1 MKSWLKRNERIL
13 NEWEKIEGNVSL
25 IAQMKQNIRR
35 VERNLEIIDQYVE
48 LPKKLS
54 AWAHI
59 ADQYIVE
66 IMSFIES
73 FTTQIVSWLQDN
85 ANRFS
90 KRVDTITLLVGIVK
104 TWQILID
111 VSTNRH
117 SKCAQCRQDNYDFY
131 SCKLSLLCVDL
142 PILPIPNFHLPNIL
156 LDLSNLNIGLDFVLP
171 RISFVPK
178 RVPLIQLPDLP
189 APHNTNININVDIY
203 QIPLLP
209 PPPELPALPELT
221 MDIDIKL
228 PRLPPAPKIPKISPA
243 IEVVIDL
250 LDLVSTI

>member
-1 MKSWLKRNERIL
+1 MNTNI
-13 NEWEKIEGNVSL
+13 
-25 IAQMKQNIRR
+25 IAQMEQNIHR
-35 VERNLEIIDQYVE
+35 VERNLNILEEYIK
-48 LPKKLS
+48 LPQKLS

-73 FTTQIVSWLQDN
+73 FTSQIVSWLQDN

-90 KRVDTITLLVGIVK
+90 KWVDTVTLLVGIVK

-111 VSTNRH
+111 VSTNWH

-131 SCKLSLLCVDL
+131 SCKLSLLCIDL

-156 LDLSNLNIGLDFVLP
+156 LDLSNLSIGLDFVLP
-171 RISFVPK
+171 RINFVPK
-178 RVPLIQLPDLP
+178 RVPLIELPDFP
-189 APHNTNININVDIY
+189 APRDININFDLY

-209 PPPELPALPELT
+209 PPPELPQLPELT
-221 MDIDIKL
+221 MDVDIKL

-243 IEVVIDL
+243 IEVVVDL
-250 LDLVSTI
+250 LDLIGTIWCFFKSKIGLVAEQ